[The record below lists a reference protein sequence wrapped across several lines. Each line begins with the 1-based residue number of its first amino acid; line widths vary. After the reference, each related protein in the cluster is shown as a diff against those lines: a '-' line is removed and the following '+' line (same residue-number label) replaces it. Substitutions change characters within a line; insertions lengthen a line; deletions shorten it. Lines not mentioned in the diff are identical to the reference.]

1 VLAARCEEVE
11 RRYRTGSG
19 EVRALRGV
27 TARFESGVITA
38 VVGPSGSGKSS
49 LLRLLAGV
57 DRPTSGTVWVGGI
70 RVDRASARARRRLR
84 RQVVGYIFQRSSD
97 NFFPHLTIREHLD
110 LVSRG
115 RMPERALELV
125 RSLGIEGRLDHLPSE
140 LSGGEQQ
147 RAAFAVAASSG
158 ASLLVAD
165 EPTAQLDDRSS
176 EDLMR
181 YVRALPEEGVT
192 VIVAT
197 HDPLVRSA
205 AGAVVE
211 LDHGTLSADRTRAP
225 FARPP
230 RVAPATDAVPRVL
243 RDAGRPL
250 LRVEGLGKSFHR
262 AGELIHAVDG
272 AELTLSS
279 SEFVA
284 LTGRSGAGKS
294 TLLHLLA
301 GWEEP
306 DAGRIRWMTGA
317 PEAIRTWSEM
327 AILPQQLG
335 LLDELTV
342 RENVEFPV
350 RLGTGLHVPGSAV
363 QEVLEGLGLESL
375 AARYPPEI
383 SVGEQQRTALARALV
398 LSPSILI
405 ADEPSGHQ
413 DAGWAAVVFGALRD
427 ASAEGSGCLV
437 ATHDRSVRRFAD
449 RELVM
454 HDGRLAAAGG

>member
-1 VLAARCEEVE
+1 ME

-27 TARFESGVITA
+27 TARFGSGVITA

-49 LLRLLAGV
+49 LLRLVAGV
-57 DRPTSGTVWVGGI
+57 DRPTSGAVWVGSI
-70 RVDRASARARRRLR
+70 RVDRASAHARRRLR
-84 RQVVGYIFQRSSD
+84 RQVVGYVFQRSSD
-97 NFFPHLTIREHLD
+97 NFFPHLTVREHLE
-110 LVSRG
+110 LVG
-115 RMPERALELV
+115 RDHAPQRALELV
-125 RSLGIEGRLDHLPSE
+125 RSLGIEGRLDHRPGE

-158 ASLLVAD
+158 ARLLVAD
-165 EPTAQLDDRSS
+165 EPTAQLDDESS
-176 EDLMR
+176 QELMHH
-181 YVRALPEEGVT
+181 VRMLPEGGVS

-197 HDPLVRSA
+197 HDPIVRTA

-211 LDHGTLSADRTRAP
+211 LDHGVLIADRPRTP

-230 RVAPATDAVPRVL
+230 GAGPATDGRAGTPRQ
-243 RDAGRPL
+243 ASRPL
-250 LRVEGLGKSFHR
+250 LRAEGLGKSFHR
-262 AGELIHAVDG
+262 AGERVDAVDG

-279 SEFVA
+279 SELVA

-306 DAGRIRWMTGA
+306 DARRIRWMRGSA
-317 PEAIRTWSEM
+317 AALRTWSEL

-335 LLDELTV
+335 LLEELTV
-342 RENVEFPV
+342 RENVELPV
-350 RLGTGLHVPGSAV
+350 RLGTGPDVRAAAV
-363 QEVLEGLGLESL
+363 QAVLEGLGLEAL
-375 AARYPPEI
+375 AERYPPEI

-398 LSPSILI
+398 LSPSVLI

-413 DAGWAAVVFGALRD
+413 DAGWAAGVFGAIRD
-427 ASAEGSGCLV
+427 AASEGSGCLV
-437 ATHDRSVRRFAD
+437 ATHDRTVRRYAD

-454 HDGRLAAAGG
+454 HDGRLSAGG

>member
-49 LLRLLAGV
+49 LLRLLAGI

-84 RQVVGYIFQRSSD
+84 RNVVGYVFQRSSD
-97 NFFPHLTIREHLD
+97 NFFPHLTIREHLT
-110 LVSRG
+110 LVTRG
-115 RMPERALELV
+115 RAPERALELA
-125 RSLGIEGRLDHLPSE
+125 RSLGIEGRLDHRPAE

-147 RAAFAVAASSG
+147 RAAFAFAASSG
-158 ASLLVAD
+158 ARLLVAD
-165 EPTAQLDDRSS
+165 EPTAQLDDESS
-176 EDLMR
+176 EVLMR
-181 YVRALPEEGVT
+181 HIDRLPERGVT

-197 HDPLVRSA
+197 HDPLVRAA

-211 LDHGTLSADRTRAP
+211 LDHGMLATGGTRAP
-225 FARPP
+225 LVRSPGAPKAHALSAAP
-230 RVAPATDAVPRVL
+230 REVRSL
-243 RDAGRPL
+243 L
-250 LRVEGLGKSFHR
+250 LRADGLGKSFHR
-262 AGELIHAVDG
+262 GGELVRAVDDV
-272 AELTLSS
+272 ELTLSS

-284 LTGRSGAGKS
+284 LRGRSGAGKS

-306 DAGRIRWMTGA
+306 DAGRIRWMVGSRGRL
-317 PEAIRTWSEM
+317 RTWKEL

-350 RLGTGLHVPGSAV
+350 RLGTGLDVRRSAV
-363 QEVLEGLGLESL
+363 QEVLEGLGLETL
-375 AARYPPEI
+375 AERYPPEI

-398 LSPSILI
+398 LSPLALI
-405 ADEPSGHQ
+405 ADEPGGHQ
-413 DAGWAAVVFGALRD
+413 DAAWAAGVFGAIRD
-427 ASAEGSGCLV
+427 AAAEGSGCVV

-454 HDGRLAAAGG
+454 DDGRLQTGG

>member
-1 VLAARCEEVE
+1 ME

-27 TARFESGVITA
+27 TASFGSDAVTA

-49 LLRLLAGV
+49 LLRLLAGI
-57 DRPTSGTVWVGGI
+57 DRPTSGAVWVGGL

-84 RQVVGYIFQRSSD
+84 RQIVGYVFQRSSD
-97 NFFPHLTIREHLD
+97 NFFPHLTVREHLD
-110 LVSRG
+110 LVTGG
-115 RMPERALELV
+115 RASERAREV
-125 RSLGIEGRLDHLPSE
+125 VHALGIEARLDHRPGE

-158 ASLLVAD
+158 ARVLVAD
-165 EPTAQLDDRSS
+165 EPTAQLDDESS
-176 EDLMR
+176 QDLMR
-181 YVRALPEEGVT
+181 HVRLLPEQGVT

-197 HDPLVRSA
+197 HDPLVRA
-205 AGAVVE
+205 AAAAVVE
-211 LDHGTLSADRTRAP
+211 LDHGMLVADRSRTPFAGTRGATPETRANVRAP
-225 FARPP
+225 RETARPLV
-230 RVAPATDAVPRVL
+230 RA
-243 RDAGRPL
+243 
-250 LRVEGLGKSFHR
+250 EGLGRSFHR
-262 AGELIHAVDG
+262 AGELVRAVDG
-272 AELTLSS
+272 VELTLSS

-306 DAGRIRWMTGA
+306 DAGRIRWTSGSPDAMRA
-317 PEAIRTWSEM
+317 WSEL

-335 LLDELTV
+335 LLEELTV

-350 RLGTGLHVPGSAV
+350 RLGPGPAVPSEAI
-363 QEVLEGLGLESL
+363 QEVLEGLGLEGL
-375 AARYPPEI
+375 AERYPPEI

-398 LSPSILI
+398 LSPSVLI

-413 DAGWAAVVFGALRD
+413 DAEWAAGVFAAIGD
-427 ASAEGSGCLV
+427 AASEGSGCLV
-437 ATHDRSVRRFAD
+437 ATHDRSVRRYAD

-454 HDGRLAAAGG
+454 HGGRLSAGRG

>member
-1 VLAARCEEVE
+1 MFAARCEEVE

-84 RQVVGYIFQRSSD
+84 RRIVGYVFQRSSD

-110 LVSRG
+110 LVTRG
-115 RMPERALELV
+115 RATQRAHELV
-125 RSLGIEGRLDHLPSE
+125 RSLGIEDRLDHRPGE

-158 ASLLVAD
+158 ARLLVAD
-165 EPTAQLDDRSS
+165 EPTAQLDDQSS

-181 YVRALPEEGVT
+181 HVRALPEQGVT
-192 VIVAT
+192 VIIAT
-197 HDPLVRSA
+197 HDPLVRTA
-205 AGAVVE
+205 AGAVVG
-211 LDHGTLSADRTRAP
+211 LDHGMLTDDRARAP
-225 FARPP
+225 LARSQGA
-230 RVAPATDAVPRVL
+230 APAAGGILGVQRE
-243 RDAGRPL
+243 AGRPL
-250 LRVEGLGKSFHR
+250 LRADGLGKSFHR
-262 AGELIHAVDG
+262 AGELVRAVDD

-306 DAGRIRWMTGA
+306 DAGRIRWISGS
-317 PEAIRTWSEM
+317 PEALRTWSEL

-335 LLDELTV
+335 LMDELTV
-342 RENVEFPV
+342 RENVELPV
-350 RLGTGLHVPGSAV
+350 RLGAGVRVPPSSV

-375 AARYPPEI
+375 ADRYPPEI

-398 LSPSILI
+398 LSPSVLI

-413 DAGWAAVVFGALRD
+413 DAGWAAGVFGAIRD
-427 ASAEGSGCLV
+427 AADEGSGCLV

-454 HDGRLAAAGG
+454 HDGRLAAASG

>member
-1 VLAARCEEVE
+1 VFAARCEEVE

-57 DRPTSGTVWVGGI
+57 DRPTSGTVWVGSI
-70 RVDRASARARRRLR
+70 RVDRASARVRRHLR
-84 RQVVGYIFQRSSD
+84 RHVVGYIFQRSSD
-97 NFFPHLTIREHLD
+97 NFFPHLTIREHLT
-110 LVSRG
+110 LVTRG
-115 RMPERALELV
+115 RSPELALELV
-125 RSLGIEGRLDHLPSE
+125 HSLGIDGRLDHRPPE

-147 RAAFAVAASSG
+147 RAAFVVAASAG
-158 ASLLVAD
+158 ARLLVAD
-165 EPTAQLDDRSS
+165 EPTAQLDDQSS
-176 EDLMR
+176 EDLMSH
-181 YVRALPEEGVT
+181 VRVLPQHGVT

-197 HDPLVRSA
+197 HDPLVRAA
-205 AGAVVE
+205 AGAVLE
-211 LDHGTLSADRTRAP
+211 LDHGKLTTDRTWTPVARAP
-225 FARPP
+225 GTTVDVLSGAP
-230 RVAPATDAVPRVL
+230 REV
-243 RDAGRPL
+243 GRPL
-250 LRVEGLGKSFHR
+250 MLVDGLSKTFHR
-262 AGELIHAVDG
+262 GGELVRAVDDVD
-272 AELTLSS
+272 LTLSS

-306 DAGRIRWMTGA
+306 DAGRIRWM
-317 PEAIRTWSEM
+317 IRSHVKVRTWKEL

-350 RLGTGLHVPGSAV
+350 RLGSGLDVRPSAV
-363 QEVLEGLGLESL
+363 DEVLEALGLETL
-375 AARYPPEI
+375 AERYPPEI

-398 LSPSILI
+398 LSPSALI
-405 ADEPSGHQ
+405 ADEPGGHQ
-413 DAGWAAVVFGALRD
+413 DAAWAAGVFGVIRNA
-427 ASAEGSGCLV
+427 AAEGSGCLV
-437 ATHDRSVRRFAD
+437 ASHDLSVRRFAD

-454 HDGRLAAAGG
+454 HGGHLRAAGS

>member
-1 VLAARCEEVE
+1 VFAATCEDVE

-27 TARFESGVITA
+27 TARFESGVMTA

-57 DRPTSGTVWVGGI
+57 DRPTSGSVWVGGI
-70 RVDRASARARRRLR
+70 RVDRSSARARRRLR
-84 RQVVGYIFQRSSD
+84 RHVVGYVFQRSSD
-97 NFFPHLTIREHLD
+97 NFFPHLTIREHLT
-110 LVSRG
+110 LVTRG
-115 RMPERALELV
+115 RSPGPALELV
-125 RSLGIEGRLDHLPSE
+125 RSLGIDGRLDHRPAE

-147 RAAFAVAASSG
+147 RAAFAVAVSSG
-158 ASLLVAD
+158 ARLLVAD
-165 EPTAQLDDRSS
+165 EPTAQLDDESS
-176 EDLMR
+176 EELMR
-181 YVRALPEEGVT
+181 HIRVLPEQGITIV
-192 VIVAT
+192 VAT
-197 HDPLVRSA
+197 HDPLVRTA

-211 LDHGTLSADRTRAP
+211 LDHGTLKGNTNRAP
-225 FARPP
+225 FASPA
-230 RVAPATDAVPRVL
+230 RVAPATKVLPRV
-243 RDAGRPL
+243 RREAGVPL
-250 LRVEGLGKSFHR
+250 LRIEGLGRSFHR
-262 AGELIHAVDG
+262 SGEVIHAVDS
-272 AELTLSS
+272 AEFTLSS

-306 DAGRIRWMTGA
+306 DRGRIQWLKGSR
-317 PEAIRTWSEM
+317 EAMRTWSEL

-350 RLGTGLHVPGSAV
+350 RLGGGLDVASSAV
-363 QEVLEGLGLESL
+363 REVLEGLGLE
-375 AARYPPEI
+375 AVEERYPPEI

-398 LSPSILI
+398 LSPLVLI

-413 DAGWAAVVFGALRD
+413 DAGWAAGVFGAIAQAAD
-427 ASAEGSGCLV
+427 EGSGCLV
-437 ATHDRSVRRFAD
+437 ATHDRSARRYAD

-454 HDGRLAAAGG
+454 RDGRLGATGG

>member
-1 VLAARCEEVE
+1 VLAARCEQVE

-27 TARFESGVITA
+27 TARFESGMITA

-84 RQVVGYIFQRSSD
+84 RRIVGYIFQRSSD
-97 NFFPHLTIREHLD
+97 NFFPHLTIREHLT
-110 LVSRG
+110 LVTRG
-115 RMPERALELV
+115 RSPEPALELV
-125 RSLGIEGRLDHLPSE
+125 RSLGIDGRLDHRPAE

-158 ASLLVAD
+158 ARLLVVD
-165 EPTAQLDDRSS
+165 EPTAQLDDQSS
-176 EDLMR
+176 EDLMSH
-181 YVRALPEEGVT
+181 VRTLPEHGVT

-197 HDPLVRSA
+197 HDPLVRTA
-205 AGAVVE
+205 AGAVLE
-211 LDHGTLSADRTRAP
+211 LDHGLLTTDRTWRPLARAP
-225 FARPP
+225 GAPTVEALAGAP
-230 RVAPATDAVPRVL
+230 RETSHRLMLVD
-243 RDAGRPL
+243 
-250 LRVEGLGKSFHR
+250 GLSKSFQR
-262 AGELIHAVDG
+262 GGELVRAVDDVD
-272 AELTLSS
+272 LTLSS

-306 DAGRIRWMTGA
+306 DAGRIRWMIRSRA
-317 PEAIRTWSEM
+317 KVRTWNEL

-350 RLGTGLHVPGSAV
+350 RLGSDLDVRPSAV
-363 QEVLEGLGLESL
+363 HEVLEALGLEAL
-375 AARYPPEI
+375 AERYPPEI

-398 LSPSILI
+398 LSPSALI
-405 ADEPSGHQ
+405 ADEPGGHQ
-413 DAGWAAVVFGALRD
+413 DAAWAAGVFGVIRNA
-427 ASAEGSGCLV
+427 AAEGSGCLV
-437 ATHDRSVRRFAD
+437 ASHDHSVRRFAD

-454 HDGRLAAAGG
+454 HGGHLRAAGR

>member
-49 LLRLLAGV
+49 LLRLLAGI

-84 RQVVGYIFQRSSD
+84 RHVVGYVFQRSSD
-97 NFFPHLTIREHLD
+97 NFFPHLTIREHLT
-110 LVSRG
+110 LVTRG
-115 RMPERALELV
+115 RAPERVWELA
-125 RSLGIEGRLDHLPSE
+125 RSLGMEARLDHRPAE

-158 ASLLVAD
+158 ARLLVAD
-165 EPTAQLDDRSS
+165 EPTAQLDDESS
-176 EDLMR
+176 EALMR
-181 YVRALPEEGVT
+181 HIHRLPQQGVT

-197 HDPLVRSA
+197 HDPLVRAA

-211 LDHGTLSADRTRAP
+211 LEHGMLATGRTP
-225 FARPP
+225 
-230 RVAPATDAVPRVL
+230 VAPPAGAPRMGTFAGIPREV
-243 RDAGRPL
+243 GRPL
-250 LRVEGLGKSFHR
+250 LRVDGLGKSFDR
-262 AGELIHAVDG
+262 GGELVRAVDD

-301 GWEEP
+301 GWEKP
-306 DAGRIRWMTGA
+306 DAGRIHWMTGSRGRL
-317 PEAIRTWSEM
+317 RTWKEL

-350 RLGTGLHVPGSAV
+350 RLGTGLDVRRSAV
-363 QEVLEGLGLESL
+363 QEVLEGLGLETL
-375 AARYPPEI
+375 AERYPPEI

-398 LSPSILI
+398 LSPLALI
-405 ADEPSGHQ
+405 ADEPGGHQ
-413 DAGWAAVVFGALRD
+413 DAVWAAGVFGAIRD
-427 ASAEGSGCLV
+427 AAAEGSGCVV

-454 HDGRLAAAGG
+454 DDGHLQPGG

>member
-57 DRPTSGTVWVGGI
+57 DRPTSGSVWVGGI
-70 RVDRASARARRRLR
+70 RVDGASARARRRLR
-84 RQVVGYIFQRSSD
+84 RHVVGYVFQRSSD
-97 NFFPHLTIREHLD
+97 NFFPHLTIREHLT
-110 LVSRG
+110 LVTRG
-115 RMPERALELV
+115 RAPERALELV
-125 RSLGIEGRLDHLPSE
+125 RSLGIGGRLDHRPGE

-158 ASLLVAD
+158 ARLLVAD
-165 EPTAQLDDRSS
+165 EPTAQLDDESS
-176 EDLMR
+176 EVLMSH
-181 YVRALPEEGVT
+181 VHMLPEQGVT

-197 HDPLVRSA
+197 HDPLVRAA

-211 LDHGTLSADRTRAP
+211 LDHGMLTTDRTRAP
-225 FARPP
+225 LARPP
-230 RVAPATDAVPRVL
+230 GAPTTDVLSGAPREEARL
-243 RDAGRPL
+243 L
-250 LRVEGLGKSFHR
+250 LRADGLAKSFHR
-262 AGELIHAVDG
+262 GGELVRAVDDV
-272 AELTLSS
+272 ELTLSS

-294 TLLHLLA
+294 TLLHLLS

-306 DAGRIRWMTGA
+306 DAGRIRWMIGSQVRQ
-317 PEAIRTWSEM
+317 RTWKEL

-350 RLGTGLHVPGSAV
+350 RLGTGLDVPLSAV
-363 QEVLEGLGLESL
+363 QEVLDGLGLETL
-375 AARYPPEI
+375 AERYPPEI

-398 LSPSILI
+398 LSPSALI
-405 ADEPSGHQ
+405 ADEPGGHQ
-413 DAGWAAVVFGALRD
+413 DAVWAAGVFGAIRN
-427 ASAEGSGCLV
+427 AAAGGSGCVV

-454 HDGRLAAAGG
+454 DDGRLQAGG